1 MRAMP
6 EMTDPRVPMQSQGH
20 PVQDAAARRRGVVR
34 TAWTMAGIAI
44 AVYVL
49 FILSGVLGQ

>member
-1 MRAMP
+1 MP

>member
-1 MRAMP
+1 MSDTHAP
-6 EMTDPRVPMQSQGH
+6 ITP
-20 PVQDAAARRRGVVR
+20 QDAVSRRRGVVR